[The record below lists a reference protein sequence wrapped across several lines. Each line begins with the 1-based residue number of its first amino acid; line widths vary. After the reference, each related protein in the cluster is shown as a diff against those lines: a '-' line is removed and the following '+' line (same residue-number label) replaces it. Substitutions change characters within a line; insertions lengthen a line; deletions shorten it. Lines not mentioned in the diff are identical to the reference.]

1 MAFPRLVSW
10 TDRPEEG
17 IKYYSGKAVYSI
29 TFNIANENPDFKTLF
44 LDLGDVK
51 DVGIARVK
59 LNGRDVGTVWTPP
72 FRVSVAGVL
81 RRGNNDLEIEV
92 VNTWR
97 NRLVGDRGKPQEQRL
112 TKTNIKI
119 LDTWQLLPSG
129 LLGPVRLLRGD
140 F

>member
-1 MAFPRLVSW
+1 M
-10 TDRPEEG
+10 
-17 IKYYSGKAVYSI
+17 
-29 TFNIANENPDFKTLF
+29 LF

-72 FRVSVAGVL
+72 FRVSVAGAL

-97 NRLVGDRGKPQEQRL
+97 NRLVGDRGKPQEQRF